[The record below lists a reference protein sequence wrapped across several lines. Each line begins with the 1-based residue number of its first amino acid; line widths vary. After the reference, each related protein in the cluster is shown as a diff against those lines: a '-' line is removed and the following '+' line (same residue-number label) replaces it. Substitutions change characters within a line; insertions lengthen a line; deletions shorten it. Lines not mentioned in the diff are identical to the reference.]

1 MCVEERFLII
11 ISKNLIDIGI
21 WQKYLLS
28 LLLAN
33 ILLEVQNSEKDI
45 NDMQIG
51 KKESYLYLQTT

>member
-1 MCVEERFLII
+1 MCVERFLII
-11 ISKNLIDIGI
+11 ISQNLIDIGI

-51 KKESYLYLQTT
+51 KKESYLYLQIT

>member
-1 MCVEERFLII
+1 MCVERFLII

-28 LLLAN
+28 FFLAN

-45 NDMQIG
+45 NGMQIG

>member
-1 MCVEERFLII
+1 MCVERFLII